1 MKPREPCAGRNA
13 ASGFVQLKNK
23 FIMGHFSL
31 DFKKAKGSSDARE
44 SDHIERKVIPD
55 NADPTRTHLNR
66 ELVKMPSGVYGRDE
80 AIAHRIK
87 TAGIKRKITNDQVRV
102 IRTVLSGTHEDMM
115 NIAANG
121 QLDDWCN
128 DSLKWLQNTFG
139 KENVVSV
146 VLHMDE
152 HTPHLHASIVP
163 IVTGERRKAKNK
175 TAEEGKRTYRKKA
188 NAVRL
193 CADDVLNRDKMVG
206 YHDSY
211 AEAMGKY
218 GLKRGVRGSDARH
231 TTTAQYYRNIKRETE
246 RLQNCMKLL
255 QSDVEEAERLLK
267 QTKSEI
273 NTEKLQAAKTEAKTA
288 LVSKIGSLLGSGKL
302 KEVEQHNKK
311 LCELVTDREQYIDEL
326 HEKIQRMEDRHSGQL
341 SEVQQK
347 HQSEVMELKNKHAT
361 DVSFLNGIICKAKQW
376 FPRLEALLQI
386 ENLCRKIG
394 FTTEQT
400 EQLLTGKALN
410 FSGSLYSDE
419 HRKKF
424 IVKNA
429 EIKVFPT
436 SAKPNLLILAV
447 NRQPIT
453 EWFKEQWDSLKSRI
467 YTRGRKFG
475 I

>member
-1 MKPREPCAGRNA
+1 
-13 ASGFVQLKNK
+13 
-23 FIMGHFSL
+23 MGHFSL

-66 ELVKMPSGVYGRDE
+66 ELVKMPTGVYGRDE
-80 AIAHRIK
+80 AIAYRIK

-115 NIAANG
+115 NIMDKG
-121 QLDDWCN
+121 LLDDWCN
-128 DSLKWLQNTFG
+128 DSLKWLQDTFG

-163 IVTGERRKAKNK
+163 IVTGERRKAKSK
-175 TAEEGKRTYRKKA
+175 PVGEGKRTYRKKA

-193 CADDVLNRDKMVG
+193 CADDVLNRDKMIS

-211 AEAMGKY
+211 AEAMSKY

-246 RLQNCMKLL
+246 RLQNGMKLL
-255 QSDVEEAERLLK
+255 QSDIEEAERLLK

-302 KEVEQHNKK
+302 REVEQNNKK

-326 HEKIQRMEDRHSGQL
+326 HETIHRMEDSHSRQL
-341 SEVQQK
+341 SEAQQK
-347 HQSEVMELKNKHAT
+347 FQSEVMELKSKHAT
-361 DVSFLNGIICKAKQW
+361 DVSFLNGVICKAKQW
-376 FPRLEALLQI
+376 FPRLEAFLQI
-386 ENLCRKIG
+386 ERLCRKIG

-400 EQLLTGKALN
+400 EHLLTGKALK

-419 HRKKF
+419 HRRKF
-424 IVKNA
+424 NVENA
-429 EIKVFPT
+429 EIKVFST

-453 EWFKEQWDSLKSRI
+453 EWFKEQWDNLKNRI
-467 YTRGRKFG
+467 YTKTRKFG
-475 I
+475 V

>member
-1 MKPREPCAGRNA
+1 
-13 ASGFVQLKNK
+13 
-23 FIMGHFSL
+23 MGHFSL

-128 DSLKWLQNTFG
+128 DSLRWLQDTFG

-246 RLQNCMKLL
+246 RLQNGIKLL
-255 QSDVEEAERLLK
+255 QSDIEEAERLLK

-273 NTEKLQAAKTEAKTA
+273 NTEKLQAAKTEAKAA

>member
-1 MKPREPCAGRNA
+1 MKPHESCAGRNA

-128 DSLKWLQNTFG
+128 DSLKWLQDTFG

-246 RLQNCMKLL
+246 RLQNGIKLL
-255 QSDVEEAERLLK
+255 QSDIEEAERLLK

-273 NTEKLQAAKTEAKTA
+273 NTEKLQAAKTEAKAA

>member
-1 MKPREPCAGRNA
+1 
-13 ASGFVQLKNK
+13 
-23 FIMGHFSL
+23 MGHFSL

-128 DSLKWLQNTFG
+128 DSLKWLQDTFG

-193 CADDVLNRDKMVG
+193 CADDMLNRDKMVG

-231 TTTAQYYRNIKRETE
+231 TTTAQYYRNIKRETD

-255 QSDVEEAERLLK
+255 QSDISEAQRLLQK
-267 QTKSEI
+267 TKSEV

-302 KEVEQHNKK
+302 KEVEQHNRK
-311 LCELVTDREQYIDEL
+311 LCELVTDREQYIDKL
-326 HEKIQRMEDRHSGQL
+326 HEKLQRMEDSHSKQL
-341 SEVQQK
+341 DEIQRM
-347 HQSEVMELKNKHAT
+347 HQSEVANLESKHTTEVTMLNK
-361 DVSFLNGIICKAKQW
+361 IICKAKRW
-376 FPRLEALLQI
+376 LPMLEARLQM

-400 EQLLTGKALN
+400 ELLLTGKALK

-419 HRKKF
+419 HRKNF
-424 IVKNA
+424 IVENA
-429 EIKVFPT
+429 EIKVFST
-436 SAKPNLLILAV
+436 SAKPNQLILAV

>member
-1 MKPREPCAGRNA
+1 M
-13 ASGFVQLKNK
+13 
-23 FIMGHFSL
+23 

-102 IRTVLSGTHEDMM
+102 IRTMLSGTHEDMM

-128 DSLKWLQNTFG
+128 DSLKWLQDTFG

-163 IVTGERRKAKNK
+163 IVIGERRKARSKP
-175 TAEEGKRTYRKKA
+175 TEEGKRTYRKKA

-193 CADDVLNRDKMVG
+193 CADDVLNRDKMIG

-211 AEAMGKY
+211 AEAMSKY

-255 QSDVEEAERLLK
+255 QYDIEEAQRLLQ

-273 NTEKLQAAKTEAKTA
+273 STEKLQAAKMEE
-288 LVSKIGSLLGSGKL
+288 SSRI
-302 KEVEQHNKK
+302 KK
-311 LCELVTDREQYIDEL
+311 Y
-326 HEKIQRMEDRHSGQL
+326 
-341 SEVQQK
+341 
-347 HQSEVMELKNKHAT
+347 
-361 DVSFLNGIICKAKQW
+361 
-376 FPRLEALLQI
+376 
-386 ENLCRKIG
+386 ENLFEFGETFITDNRQI
-394 FTTEQT
+394 
-400 EQLLTGKALN
+400 LLFREYLTYD
-410 FSGSLYSDE
+410 LYLRE
-419 HRKKF
+419 N
-424 IVKNA
+424 VKNRPSFA
-429 EIKVFPT
+429 LPSESEKSAVHDILHKESENHEIFPELSACNYRELTKTLHVEVFEHIFEKP
-436 SAKPNLLILAV
+436 SAVLFCYQRRDPVTGNCVVHNEML
-447 NRQPIT
+447 
-453 EWFKEQWDSLKSRI
+453 
-467 YTRGRKFG
+467 GRFC
-475 I
+475 

>member
-1 MKPREPCAGRNA
+1 M
-13 ASGFVQLKNK
+13 
-23 FIMGHFSL
+23 

-102 IRTVLSGTHEDMM
+102 IRTMLSGTHEDMM

-128 DSLKWLQNTFG
+128 DSLKWLQDTFG

-163 IVTGERRKAKNK
+163 IVIGERRKARSKP
-175 TAEEGKRTYRKKA
+175 TEEGKRTYRKKA

-302 KEVEQHNKK
+302 KEVEQHNRK
-311 LCELVTDREQYIDEL
+311 LCELVKDREQYIDEL
-326 HEKIQRMEDRHSGQL
+326 HEKIQRMEDSHSQQL
-341 SEVQQK
+341 GEMQQIRQAEV
-347 HQSEVMELKNKHAT
+347 VELKSKHAT
-361 DVSFLNGIICKAKQW
+361 EVSLLNDIVRKAKHW
-376 FPRLEALLQI
+376 FPMLEARLQM

-394 FTTEQT
+394 FTVEQIGV
-400 EQLLTGKALN
+400 LLAGKALN
-410 FSGSLYSDE
+410 FSGSLYSEE
-419 HRKKF
+419 HKRKF
-424 IVKNA
+424 NVENA
-429 EIKVFPT
+429 EIKVFSDFT
-436 SAKPNLLILAV
+436 KPNQLFLYI
-447 NRQPIT
+447 NRQPIV
-453 EWFKEQWDSLKSRI
+453 EWLKKQGNNLRPYKRQMI
-467 YTRGRKFG
+467 KY
-475 I
+475 

>member
-1 MKPREPCAGRNA
+1 
-13 ASGFVQLKNK
+13 
-23 FIMGHFSL
+23 MGHFSL

-66 ELVKMPSGVYGRDE
+66 ELVKMQSGVYGRDE

-102 IRTVLSGTHEDMM
+102 IRTMLSGTHEDMM

-128 DSLKWLQNTFG
+128 DSLKWLQDTFG

-163 IVTGERRKAKNK
+163 IVI
-175 TAEEGKRTYRKKA
+175 GKRTYRKKA

-193 CADDVLNRDKMVG
+193 CADDVLNRDKMIG

-211 AEAMGKY
+211 AEAMSKY

-255 QSDVEEAERLLK
+255 QSDIEEAQRLLQ

-273 NTEKLQAAKTEAKTA
+273 STEKLQAAKMEAKTA
-288 LVSKIGSLLGSGKL
+288 FVSKIGSLLGSGKL
-302 KEVEQHNKK
+302 KEVEQHNRK
-311 LCELVTDREQYIDEL
+311 LCELVTNREQYIDEL
-326 HEKIQRMEDRHSGQL
+326 HEKVQRMEDSHSKQL
-341 SEVQQK
+341 GEMRQK
-347 HQSEVMELKNKHAT
+347 HQSEVANLESKHT
-361 DVSFLNGIICKAKQW
+361 VEVSLLNDIIRKAKRW
-376 FPRLEALLQI
+376 FPMLDARLQMED
-386 ENLCRKIG
+386 LCRKIG
-394 FTTEQT
+394 FSIEQIGV
-400 EQLLTGKALN
+400 LLTGKALN
-410 FSGSLYSDE
+410 FSGSLYSEE
-419 HRKKF
+419 HRRKF
-424 IVKNA
+424 KVENA
-429 EIKVFPT
+429 EIKVFADST
-436 SAKPNLLILAV
+436 KPNQLFLYV
-447 NRQPIT
+447 NRQPIV
-453 EWFKEQWDSLKSRI
+453 EWFKEQWNNLKLHLFSQRKSLRL
-467 YTRGRKFG
+467 
-475 I
+475 

>member
-1 MKPREPCAGRNA
+1 
-13 ASGFVQLKNK
+13 
-23 FIMGHFSL
+23 MGHFSL

-80 AIAHRIK
+80 AIAYRIK

-115 NIAANG
+115 NITEKG

-128 DSLKWLQNTFG
+128 DSLIWLQDTFG

-163 IVTGERRKAKNK
+163 IVTGERRKARSK
-175 TAEEGKRTYRKKA
+175 TTDEGKRTYRKKA

-231 TTTAQYYRNIKRETE
+231 TSTAQYYRNIKRETE

-288 LVSKIGSLLGSGKL
+288 FVSKIGSLLGSGKL
-302 KEVEQHNKK
+302 KEVEQHNQK
-311 LCELVTDREQYIDEL
+311 LCELVADREQYIDEL
-326 HEKIQRMEDRHSGQL
+326 HEKIQRMEDSHCQQFG
-341 SEVQQK
+341 EMQQK
-347 HQSEVMELKNKHAT
+347 HQAEFADLKSKHAT
-361 DVSFLNGIICKAKQW
+361 EISLLNDIIRKAKRW
-376 FPRLEALLQI
+376 FPMLEAHLQM
-386 ENLCRKIG
+386 EKLCQNIG
-394 FTTEQT
+394 FTAEQIGV
-400 EQLLTGKALN
+400 LLTGKALS
-410 FSGSLYSDE
+410 FSGLLYSED
-419 HRKKF
+419 HRRKF
-424 IVKNA
+424 HAENV
-429 EIKVFPT
+429 EIKVF
-436 SAKPNLLILAV
+436 SKSIKPNQLFLYV
-447 NRQPIT
+447 NRQPIV
-453 EWFKEQWDSLKSRI
+453 EWFKEQWNSMKNKTNSHLHI
-467 YTRGRKFG
+467 
-475 I
+475 

>member
-1 MKPREPCAGRNA
+1 
-13 ASGFVQLKNK
+13 
-23 FIMGHFSL
+23 MGHFSL
-31 DFKKAKGSSDARE
+31 DFKKAKGSSDTRE

-128 DSLKWLQNTFG
+128 DSLKWLQDTFG

-231 TTTAQYYRNIKRETE
+231 TTTAQYYRNIKRETD

-255 QSDVEEAERLLK
+255 QSDISEAQRLLQK
-267 QTKSEI
+267 TKSEV

-302 KEVEQHNKK
+302 KEVEQTNRK

-326 HEKIQRMEDRHSGQL
+326 HEKIQRMEDNHSRQL
-341 SEVQQK
+341 GDMQQK
-347 HQSEVMELKNKHAT
+347 HHSEVEKLVSKHSSEVT
-361 DVSFLNGIICKAKQW
+361 TLNGIIRKAKRW
-376 FPRLEALLQI
+376 FPMLEAYLQM
-386 ENLCRKIG
+386 ENLCQKIG
-394 FTTEQT
+394 FTAEQIGV
-400 EQLLTGKALN
+400 LLTGKALN
-410 FSGSLYSDE
+410 FSGSLYSE
-419 HRKKF
+419 EYRRKF
-424 IVKNA
+424 NVENA
-429 EIKVFPT
+429 EIKVFSDST
-436 SAKPNLLILAV
+436 KPNQLFLCV
-447 NRQPIT
+447 NRQPIV
-453 EWFKEQWDSLKSRI
+453 EWFKVQWNNLKNQIRP
-467 YTRGRKFG
+467 KLH
-475 I
+475 

>member
-1 MKPREPCAGRNA
+1 
-13 ASGFVQLKNK
+13 
-23 FIMGHFSL
+23 MGHFSL

-80 AIAHRIK
+80 AISHRIK

-115 NIAANG
+115 NIAEKG

-128 DSLKWLQNTFG
+128 DSLKWLQDTFG

-163 IVTGERRKAKNK
+163 IVTGERRKAKDK
-175 TAEEGKRTYRKKA
+175 PMGEGKRTYRKKA
-188 NAVRL
+188 NVVRL

-288 LVSKIGSLLGSGKL
+288 FVSKIGSLLGSGKL
-302 KEVEQHNKK
+302 KEVEQHNRK

-326 HEKIQRMEDRHSGQL
+326 HEKIQRMEDNHSRQL

-376 FPRLEALLQI
+376 FPRLEAFLQI
-386 ENLCRKIG
+386 EKLCRKIG
-394 FTTEQT
+394 LTAEQT
-400 EQLLTGKALN
+400 EHLLTGNPLK

-419 HRKKF
+419 YRKNF
-424 IVKNA
+424 NVANV
-429 EIKVFPT
+429 EIKVFST
-436 SAKPNLLILAV
+436 SEKTNLLLLAV
-447 NRQPIT
+447 NRQPIA
-453 EWFKEQWDSLKSRI
+453 EWFKEQLYKIKTNLRTYRKSMP
-467 YTRGRKFG
+467 
-475 I
+475 

>member
-1 MKPREPCAGRNA
+1 MHMTQCCKRNCII
-13 ASGFVQLKNK
+13 QNK

-31 DFKKAKGSSDARE
+31 DFKKAKGNSDARE

-55 NADPTRTHLNR
+55 NADLTRTHLNR

-115 NIAANG
+115 SIMNNG
-121 QLDDWCN
+121 RLDDWCN
-128 DSLKWLQNTFG
+128 DSLKWLQDTFG
-139 KENVVSV
+139 KENIVSV

-163 IVTGERRKAKNK
+163 IVTGERRKAKSK
-175 TAEEGKRTYRKKA
+175 PVEEGKRTYRKKA

-193 CADDVLNRDKMVG
+193 CADDLLNRDKMIG

-211 AEAMGKY
+211 AEAMSKY

-231 TTTAQYYRNIKRETE
+231 TTTAQYYRNIKREAE
-246 RLQNCMKLL
+246 RLQNGMKLL
-255 QSDVEEAERLLK
+255 QSDFEEAERLLE

-273 NTEKLQAAKTEAKTA
+273 NTEKLQVAKAEAKTA

-302 KEVEQHNKK
+302 REVEQHNKK

-326 HEKIQRMEDRHSGQL
+326 HEKIQRMEDRHSKQR

-347 HQSEVMELKNKHAT
+347 HQSEVMDLKSKHAT

-386 ENLCRKIG
+386 ESLCRKIG
-394 FTTEQT
+394 LTTEQT
-400 EQLLTGKALN
+400 ELLQTGKALN

-424 IVKNA
+424 SVENV
-429 EIKVFPT
+429 EIKVFST

-447 NRQPIT
+447 NRQPIA
-453 EWFKEQWDSLKSRI
+453 EWFKEQWDNLKSRI
-467 YTRGRKFG
+467 YTRGRKLG